1 MASSSG
7 KLYTVASIIS
17 LVEDEKCEMEIDG
30 PLSSTIP
37 TNDDERLIQ
46 K

>member
-1 MASSSG
+1 MASSSE

-17 LVEDEKCEMEIDG
+17 LVEDEKLDEFCCDG
-30 PLSSTIP
+30 S
-37 TNDDERLIQ
+37 DDEVSDLVMNVRW